1 MSFVI
6 PIVATLLG
14 GALGGRVGQI
24 AERRLNDLDI
34 HDILEEILEIIRDD
48 PGLTVEERVLAVQ
61 SFVDWVTTT
70 GMIVTVGE
78 NGSSLYEIPWSIP
91 LPFTIPLPTPITS
104 IDLAFRV
111 PVRLIERLQAF
122 VANPTEFPAIGH
134 EEEELPS
141 PPLPPVFG
149 EVSIENLDVQTV
161 GEIIEFEADYT
172 NLRGDIDI
180 PLEVRVSLVDDA
192 TGITIDT
199 WTAPRTV
206 EHGSA
211 TEVQS
216 SFLAPT
222 VPGTYTIVFE
232 VLSPLT
238 SEVMGTQKTIPIT
251 VM

>member
-61 SFVDWVTTT
+61 SFIDWVTTT

-104 IDLAFRV
+104 IDLSFRV

-122 VANPTEFPAIGH
+122 ALLI
-134 EEEELPS
+134 
-141 PPLPPVFG
+141 PVVLLWG
-149 EVSIENLDVQTV
+149 VDGGV
-161 GEIIEFEADYT
+161 GKDQWEIYS
-172 NLRGDIDI
+172 
-180 PLEVRVSLVDDA
+180 SL
-192 TGITIDT
+192 
-199 WTAPRTV
+199 
-206 EHGSA
+206 
-211 TEVQS
+211 
-216 SFLAPT
+216 SFLALNMT
-222 VPGTYTIVFE
+222 V
-232 VLSPLT
+232 L
-238 SEVMGTQKTIPIT
+238 
-251 VM
+251 